1 MKANH
6 TSSKAVHANSNT
18 PGQLLEAK
26 RMQTGVLGKQHS
38 QDTDVWKR
46 KLRSLHHIQPSFPRC
61 EATEVYLPGFCR
73 VRQEVRIWSPIAM
86 NSNTH
91 KIVYIYIKH
100 TTNFKNHTHTKKKT
114 NTRRAQNSPWNTSTF
129 MCRTSK
135 LGAPF
140 KYLASCVM
148 TFLLNFV
155 HLGKHTAT
163 PHHFTSKKKK

>member
-6 TSSKAVHANSNT
+6 ASSKAVHANSNT

-100 TTNFKNHTHTKKKT
+100 TTNFKNHTH
-114 NTRRAQNSPWNTSTF
+114 
-129 MCRTSK
+129 
-135 LGAPF
+135 
-140 KYLASCVM
+140 
-148 TFLLNFV
+148 
-155 HLGKHTAT
+155 
-163 PHHFTSKKKK
+163 KKKKKRTRGEHRTARETRAHLCAGHPNWVHPSNIWLAVL